1 MIDGDDGLAYEM
13 VFSRVDEVIE
23 EFATKLG
30 GQPIWLEEPRWPLCA
45 RHERPMGF
53 IGQFRLPGGSI
64 RMAYLFMGDGC
75 EESWRPEGGENA
87 LIVQPGRIPRFV
99 QTVATDRGESLVGEL
114 FADLEEVEQ
123 VEPRHRW
130 ESRLLGAPTWLQ
142 FEEYPDGGPWTF
154 FFQLRSS
161 QRHMYELNFGD
172 GGMGYG
178 FLSADEQEGRFLWQ
192 C

>member
-1 MIDGDDGLAYEM
+1 MINADDLTWEM
-13 VFSRVDEVIE
+13 AFSRVDRVID
-23 EFATKLG
+23 EFCTKLG
-30 GQPIWLEEPRWPLCA
+30 GRPTWLEEPQWPLCA

-53 IGQFRLPGGSI
+53 IGQFRLPGRSI
-64 RMAYLFMGDGC
+64 RMAYLFMDDES

-87 LIVQPGRIPRFV
+87 LIMQPGRIPPFIE
-99 QTVATDRGESLVGEL
+99 TVDAADGESLVEEL
-114 FADLEEVEQ
+114 FVDLEEVEQ
-123 VEPRHRW
+123 VEPPCW
-130 ESRLLGAPTWLQ
+130 GSRLLGVPGWLQ
-142 FEEYPDGGPWTF
+142 DEEYPAGGPWSF

-161 QRHMYELNFGD
+161 QRDMYQLMFGD